1 MVQLEI
7 LLDHKNIFGYLGRAR
22 IVVAVAHRVGLTQQ
36 G

>member
-7 LLDHKNIFGYLGRAR
+7 LLDHKNIFGYLGWAR
-22 IVVAVAHRVGLTQQ
+22 IVVAGTHRVGLTQQ